1 MTPIQ
6 RRTAQSLAIMAI
18 GVLAFS
24 WPTPVPAQS
33 GAKIATCQVYSGGNL
48 AYNGRC
54 RFTLE
59 DGGSFTIEHADP
71 NRTVFYGE
79 IASITVSIVSPGTA
93 EVRGLTRQ
101 GVNSRWGQA
110 QRSNDDRACWE
121 GSDFK
126 ICAR

>member
-1 MTPIQ
+1 MNQ
-6 RRTAQSLAIMAI
+6 VRRRAAFSLAAI
-18 GVLAFS
+18 AASALVFA
-24 WPTPVPAQS
+24 WPAPAPAQ
-33 GAKIATCQVYSGGNL
+33 GAKIATCQVYSGGKL

-54 RFTLE
+54 RFTPE
-59 DGGSFTIEHADP
+59 DGGSFTIEHAEP

-79 IASITVSIVSPGTA
+79 IVSITVSIVSPGTA

-101 GVNSRWGQA
+101 GVNSRWGTA
-110 QRSNDDRACWE
+110 QRSNDDRSCWE